1 MSVSKVDVINLL
13 LKHPNGL
20 KARQIASYL
29 STDRKEINQILY
41 SNSNDFVVNDLY
53 IWKIKNQ
60 TQNRYIMQ
68 KNVREESLKELKDVY
83 KLGYLEIKELE
94 RLTFETFQRAVEHA
108 KIISKNKNLPYMTS
122 KEWFSIVV
130 LESNEFEKTIKV
142 LEEGE
147 KAKKEALKRK
157 REIRNKELVE
167 IAEFCNKYNLSENT
181 KAKLVLTGKS
191 YSEISIIW
199 SLCRENSI
207 SEFTFISLLE
217 NNVSYSELEKRI
229 SKIEY
234 YKNNYPDMNIVLSSR
249 VLSSE
254 QEFDKYVNASLQKP
268 IVRCLGVCSNCKRD
282 KCIME
287 N

>member
-1 MSVSKVDVINLL
+1 
-13 LKHPNGL
+13 
-20 KARQIASYL
+20 
-29 STDRKEINQILY
+29 
-41 SNSNDFVVNDLY
+41 
-53 IWKIKNQ
+53 
-60 TQNRYIMQ
+60 
-68 KNVREESLKELKDVY
+68 
-83 KLGYLEIKELE
+83 
-94 RLTFETFQRAVEHA
+94 
-108 KIISKNKNLPYMTS
+108 MTS

-268 IVRCLGVCSNCKRD
+268 IVRC
-282 KCIME
+282 
-287 N
+287 